1 MDKVGEKLDVLGSIG
16 QLYMFLLLV
25 VMVMGFGLAAW
36 SAINFIVVKKVVKPN
51 NPNNDKQ
58 KTEIKTTKDQIIQN
72 KRILGGLI
80 MNSNG
85 FFKLAIFSLAGIF
98 ISAVILTFTSGMS
111 NNNNQNGMNMQGT
124 NDQMN
129 MSSQPSNNGQMNM
142 NNQVSN
148 NGQMNMSNTSAQSNM
163 NSQGNQS
170 NSLANIEAQLQ
181 MMEKQIIQI
190 QQYIQNGNMNN
201 SSSGGSSSMPMPAAP
216 AAAPAPAAPMA
227 MPMM

>member
-1 MDKVGEKLDVLGSIG
+1 
-16 QLYMFLLLV
+16 MFILLV

-36 SAINFIVVKKVVKPN
+36 SAINFIVAKKVVKPN
-51 NPNNDKQ
+51 TPNNVKQ
-58 KTEIKTTKDQIIQN
+58 KTENKTTKNQIIQN

-111 NNNNQNGMNMQGT
+111 NNNYQNGMNMQGT

-163 NSQGNQS
+163 NAQGNQS

-190 QQYIQNGNMNN
+190 QQYIQSGSMNN
-201 SSSGGSSSMPMPAAP
+201 SSSGGSSMPMPATP
-216 AAAPAPAAPMA
+216 AAPAPAAPMA